1 MKLKT
6 FLTSAT
12 LALALPNAMAVPAK
26 PGIHTFTQPDGT
38 VIEASLVGDEHF
50 HYYRM
55 ADGTEL
61 LRDADGFLRKADA
74 SQILSMQ
81 NKAIA
86 KEATMPGTIR
96 QTFPTTGTVR
106 GLIIMAE
113 FQDKKFLPKTTREY
127 IDTKVNSENFVSD
140 EALGSVV
147 DYFREQSGG
156 AFTPVFD
163 VVGPVTLPKKC
174 ADYGLT
180 EDLVNFYRDACI
192 AADTQ
197 AGVDFSIYD
206 VNNDDFVDFVFVI
219 FAGHGEA
226 QGGSS
231 DCIWPAMMYLEN
243 SVYDYFDDK
252 NLNVAACACELKD
265 AEGEEWDGVGT
276 ICHEFSHILGLPDVY
291 DARYSGGYGMGHYD
305 MMDVGPYNADGR
317 IPAGYTAMDRY
328 TVGWLDPVVLSEP
341 AKDVELPSLVESNKA
356 YFIVN
361 PDNGDEYYTLENR
374 QPVGFDAGLPG
385 HGLIIS
391 HIHYDPKIW
400 SRNTVNSPSQSGYEH
415 IQLMAADN
423 KWIANPAGEAAD
435 PFPGTDGVTEFT
447 DDTTPA
453 ATWHTGSSAKVGKPV
468 TNIRENSDG
477 LITFDFDMLN
487 SGISRPGTAGETG
500 ISGGSGFII
509 APRDARI
516 YTLAG
521 IETTRTGLAPGIY
534 LVKTADRCAK
544 VIVR

>member
-6 FLTSAT
+6 LLTSAT
-12 LALALPNAMAVPAK
+12 LALVLPNAMAVPAK

-81 NKAIA
+81 NKAMA
-86 KEATMPGTIR
+86 REATMPGTIR

-174 ADYGLT
+174 ADYGLN

-197 AGVDFSIYD
+197 AGVDFSLYD

-276 ICHEFSHILGLPDVY
+276 RLFHL
-291 DARYSGGYGMGHYD
+291 
-305 MMDVGPYNADGR
+305 
-317 IPAGYTAMDRY
+317 
-328 TVGWLDPVVLSEP
+328 
-341 AKDVELPSLVESNKA
+341 KQK
-356 YFIVN
+356 
-361 PDNGDEYYTLENR
+361 
-374 QPVGFDAGLPG
+374 
-385 HGLIIS
+385 
-391 HIHYDPKIW
+391 
-400 SRNTVNSPSQSGYEH
+400 
-415 IQLMAADN
+415 
-423 KWIANPAGEAAD
+423 
-435 PFPGTDGVTEFT
+435 
-447 DDTTPA
+447 
-453 ATWHTGSSAKVGKPV
+453 
-468 TNIRENSDG
+468 
-477 LITFDFDMLN
+477 
-487 SGISRPGTAGETG
+487 
-500 ISGGSGFII
+500 
-509 APRDARI
+509 
-516 YTLAG
+516 
-521 IETTRTGLAPGIY
+521 
-534 LVKTADRCAK
+534 
-544 VIVR
+544 